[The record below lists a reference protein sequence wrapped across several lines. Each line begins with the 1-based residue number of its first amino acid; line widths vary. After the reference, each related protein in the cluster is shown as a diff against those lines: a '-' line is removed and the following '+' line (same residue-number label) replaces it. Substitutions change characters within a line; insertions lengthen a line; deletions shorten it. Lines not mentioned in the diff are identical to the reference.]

1 MTTAYAEQN
10 LFEPQNSRLLQEELT
25 GKIIGAAVEVHR
37 ELGPGLVESAYLACL
52 CREFALRGIRYRSE
66 VSLPVSY
73 KGIRLDCG
81 YRMDLVIE
89 SKVMV
94 ELKSADKLLP
104 IHQAQLMTYLRLSG
118 LRVGLLI
125 NFNVKLLPD
134 GLVRRVL

>member
-1 MTTAYAEQN
+1 MNIAFAEES
-10 LFEPQNSRLLQEELT
+10 LCEPQSSRLLHEELT

-37 ELGPGLVESAYLACL
+37 ELGPGLLESAYLACL
-52 CREFALRGIRYRSE
+52 CREFALRGIGFQAE
-66 VSLPVSY
+66 VSLPVAY

-81 YRMDLVIE
+81 YRMDLVVE
-89 SKVMV
+89 DNVAV
-94 ELKSADKLLP
+94 ELKSVDRLLP
-104 IHQAQLMTYLRLSG
+104 IHQAQLMTYLRLSR